1 MSMTGLDWNPDLGSG
16 VNEHTGR
23 RIARARKRRGM
34 TQKALATKAEIS
46 YSLLTK
52 VEAGH
57 KPASPTLVVAIANAL
72 GVGRAE
78 LNGQPYRGK
87 SQRTDAV
94 HAAIP
99 DLRRAIACIDI
110 APEPAAPPRSL
121 DELVVERDKARKLL
135 RDAAHVRLGMLLPAA
150 IEELTVH
157 AIETEETRAWRLLS
171 NMLALAFALSRR
183 LGYHDLAQVALEK
196 AATAADKGDD
206 PNLPH
211 VVNLAR
217 ALQLFVLGSWST
229 ASRLMTRTATRI
241 DQDNEGALHVLA
253 AARLR
258 GAIAAAR
265 ASTANDAWEH
275 HGQAAEAVSRISVQ
289 RRRADPYGLQANEG
303 NVRIHGCNVAIEMG
317 DYDRAIV
324 LDEGFVLSSTVS
336 ASRRAHHEIDMART
350 LLWVGKHSKAMQ
362 RLVAAEEIAPEMT
375 RFHPTA
381 RETARQLDEHFRVLI
396 PEPLRRIVSRMEL

>member
-1 MSMTGLDWNPDLGSG
+1 MTGLDWNPDLGSG

-34 TQKALATKAEIS
+34 NQKALAARANIS

-57 KPASPTLVVAIANAL
+57 KPASPTLVAAIANAL

-99 DLRRAIACIDI
+99 EIRRAIACIDI
-110 APEPAAPPRSL
+110 TPEPVAPPRSL
-121 DELVVERDKARKLL
+121 DELAVERDKARKLL

-196 AATAADKGDD
+196 ASTSADKGDD

-211 VVNLAR
+211 VVTLSR
-217 ALQLFVLGSWST
+217 ALQLFALGSWST
-229 ASRLMTRTATRI
+229 ASKLMTHTATRI
-241 DQDNEGALHVLA
+241 DQDNEGALHVLTA
-253 AARLR
+253 AHLR

-265 ASTANDAWEH
+265 AGAASAAWEH
-275 HGQAAEAVSRISVQ
+275 HGQAVEAVFQISAQ
-289 RRRADPYGLQANEG
+289 YRKADLYGLQANEG
-303 NVRIHGCNVAIEMG
+303 NVHIHGCTVAIEMG
-317 DYDRAIV
+317 DYDRAIG
-324 LDEGFVLSSTVS
+324 LDEGLVLPSTLS
-336 ASRRAHHEIDMART
+336 ASRRAHYEIDMART
-350 LLWVGKHSKAMQ
+350 LLWVGKHDKAMQ
-362 RLVAAEEIAPEMT
+362 RLVAAEKLAPEMA

-381 RETARQLDEHFRVLI
+381 RETARQLDEHFRVI